1 MSDHDFALILNLI
14 LTSLTL
20 ESEITE
26 IIRINEGVGKLKET
40 WLSGV
45 GWVKEVIGRK
55 YPKQ

>member
-14 LTSLTL
+14 LISLTL

-40 WLSGV
+40 
-45 GWVKEVIGRK
+45 
-55 YPKQ
+55 